1 MQKVRAAFTLN
12 LKAKEK
18 RSSRVEFLNNNLHF
32 ISPMIRFHISL
43 SNLTRTQW
51 RPPCPYSLV
60 YGCNIAPM

>member
-32 ISPMIRFHISL
+32 ISPMIRFHI
-43 SNLTRTQW
+43 
-51 RPPCPYSLV
+51 
-60 YGCNIAPM
+60 